1 MPEQSIMWTVLPRG
15 GDSRRVRFT
24 VHVAPRL
31 RTDGK
36 NGTLRDFPD
45 WTDWPATLAGA
56 SFRLRFPETGATP
69 ARLVSTPDSARWA
82 ALFAPATTVLGH
94 SFTDH
99 SRRLVRSYP
108 VGHVLSFLTDRW
120 GRFGATAVDAH
131 PSYDELVA
139 ESGFGAIGFEEV
151 TVGSPGKS
159 GYGRHRE
166 ITEGLE
172 TSLRSGR
179 AIRFNPAEAGSA
191 DGLARAFLQMDR
203 FHQRNRKPGTGALAA
218 QPRQHLDFH
227 QAVAGT
233 REYRQLQR
241 LLGLV
246 LEFEVTDPATVAL
259 LTGAGRRTWAS
270 LEVTWSP
277 KLPPGRSPVDVLP
290 RTRCQIGG
298 NRFEAAPRDDGTS
311 DTAHGM
317 LRVGHQGRFL
327 VVPVDPDGGALLSRQ
342 FADTVTRSRMVTG
355 GPRDKRSYAGADR
368 FALPALRSAG
378 LSVARLG
385 RAAAL
390 SDALGRATEANSVA
404 YDAQGVPR
412 SAVLDLFAEDLVRGE
427 RWDVRD
433 MTGTTWRS
441 LTAREGEYVFHRDGR
456 SVAVTEEGQVSMAPT
471 TSGVAEDT
479 DLYLGESLMRWN
491 GWSLAVGRVG
501 RALQRDGSMA
511 ANGAAEDPDFPVTT
525 RFSVPG
531 GSLAR
536 LRFGHGYRFRARAV
550 DLGGDSADFT
560 EGELFANEAELQTPT
575 VVHRRFEPVPGPE
588 VLARAPHTPGESA
601 RRVVI
606 RSENGTDTKAQPSQR
621 HVVPARAAQ
630 ALAEQHG
637 LLDSDAAGRPLRPD
651 LYATL
656 AARDAA
662 RLEDLPAAR
671 REAAPHEDSW
681 YFDTDSLPVPYLPDP
696 LVREFLVR
704 GLPGTTT
711 TLRAPAVTTWPEAQ
725 SFRLK
730 VARTANTSAWTWSG
744 RELEIR
750 LAPGH
755 EYVLQLSS
763 RFDSDDLAVLGV
775 WQWIEDWVTAWNS
788 SAPSS
793 RRISLNSLR
802 EAATDG
808 RHPMLSPA
816 HRVTAVHAVRTPLQ
830 QPNVKNLTAPDRPP
844 GATAVRLGGAVL
856 LDRRTTGN
864 LDVLASWEQPVDN
877 GPGTP
882 DPVTPRIFKA
892 TPLAARVTRNPDP
905 DPGPDSITVDA
916 THDFDDTR
924 HRVVTYTALATS
936 RYVEHFREE
945 TAVRLAKGKATLPPC
960 EASTLKLWETGGGRT
975 LSAAPPGS
983 TDPATATGD
992 YVYDPAARL
1001 LTRTA
1006 NGSLRDDT
1014 ELTVSL
1020 VAPGIHQTSEPETR
1034 NILSAARPAPPVI
1047 RQVVPLFHWD
1057 RPATGRSRRRG
1068 NAVRVYLE
1076 RPWWSSGPGE
1086 RLGVVVAAGSNEP
1099 PEGLRNF
1106 VTAFGADPSVVS
1118 TVVTPWPRLGS
1129 FPRATAAAP
1138 AVTLPE
1144 HRDVAVSV
1152 AGHPVSFDQSR
1163 DLWFCD
1169 IELRTST
1176 GLPPASWFPFLRL
1189 ALVRYQP
1196 DSLDNCSVSKVV
1208 QAPMAQLAPERTAGV
1223 TRSGNTLTVTVTGP
1237 AYTRTSRDTSRPTIR
1252 AVVEQAAPTV
1262 PDPHLRWMD
1271 ISPSAVTLTA
1281 TGPAAGTTWSG
1292 TVPVPTGRFGDAP
1305 MRLRLMET
1313 ETHLDGH
1320 ERVVYLD
1327 FLPL

>member
-1 MPEQSIMWTVLPRG
+1 MPDQSIMWTVLPRG

-36 NGTLRDFPD
+36 DGSLRDFPD

-69 ARLVSTPDSARWA
+69 ARLVSAPDSARWA
-82 ALFAPATTVLGH
+82 ALFAPTTTVLGH
-94 SFTDH
+94 SFADH
-99 SRRLVRSYP
+99 SRRLIRSYP
-108 VGHVLSFLTDRW
+108 VGHVLSFLADRW
-120 GRFGATAVDAH
+120 GRFGATAVDS
-131 PSYDELVA
+131 PPPYDELVS
-139 ESGFGAIGFEEV
+139 EDGFGAIGFEEV

-159 GYGRHRE
+159 GYGRRRE

-172 TSLRSGR
+172 DTLRSGR
-179 AIRFNPAEAGSA
+179 AIRFIPGEARSA
-191 DGLARAFLQMDR
+191 DGLARAFLQVDR
-203 FHQRNRKPGTGALAA
+203 FHQRDGKPGTGALPA

-246 LEFEVTDPATVAL
+246 LEFEVTDPAAVAL
-259 LTGAGRRTWAS
+259 LTGASRRTWAS
-270 LEVTWSP
+270 LEVVWSP
-277 KLPPGRSPVDVLP
+277 KLPSGGAQVDVLP

-298 NRFEAAPRDDGTS
+298 NRFEAAPRDDETS

-317 LRVGHQGRFL
+317 LRVGNQERFL
-327 VVPVDPDGGALLSRQ
+327 VLPVDPDGGALLSRQ

-390 SDALGRATEANSVA
+390 SGALGRAAEANSAA
-404 YDAQGVPR
+404 YDAQGTPR
-412 SAVLDLFAEDLVRGE
+412 AAVLDLFAEDLVRGE

-433 MTGTTWRS
+433 MSGTTWRS
-441 LTAREGEYVFHRDGR
+441 LMAREGEYVFHRDGR
-456 SVAVTEEGQVSMAPT
+456 SVAVTEEGQVTVAPT
-471 TSGVAEDT
+471 TSADAKDT

-491 GWSLAVGRVG
+491 GWSLAVGRIG
-501 RALQRDGSMA
+501 RALQRNGGMA
-511 ANGAAEDPDFPVTT
+511 ENPPAQDPDFPVTT
-525 RFSVPG
+525 HFSVPR

-536 LRFGHGYRFRARAV
+536 LRFGRGYRFRARAV
-550 DLGGDSADFT
+550 DLGGDSTDFT
-560 EGELFANEAELQTPT
+560 EGELFANEAELQTAT

-621 HVVPARAAQ
+621 HVMPPRAAQ

-637 LLDSDAAGRPLRPD
+637 LLDSDATGHPLRPD
-651 LYATL
+651 LYAIL
-656 AARDAA
+656 ASRDAA

-671 REAAPHEDSW
+671 QGAAPHEDSW

-696 LVREFLVR
+696 LARKFLIR

-711 TLRAPAVTTWPEAQ
+711 AMTAPAVSTWPEAQ
-725 SFRLK
+725 SLRLK
-730 VARTANTSAWTWSG
+730 VARTAKTSGWTWSG

-755 EYVLQLSS
+755 EYVLHLSS
-763 RFDSDDLAVLGV
+763 RFDAGDLADMGV
-775 WQWIEDWVTAWNS
+775 WKWIEDWVTAWNS
-788 SAPSS
+788 SHPGS
-793 RRISLNSLR
+793 RRISLDSLR
-802 EAATDG
+802 ETAADG

-830 QPNVKNLTAPDRPP
+830 QPNVKNLTAPDRPA
-844 GATAVRLGGAVL
+844 GATAVHLGGTIL
-856 LDRRTTGN
+856 LDRRTTGS
-864 LDVLASWEQPVDN
+864 LDVLATWQQPVDN

-882 DPVTPRIFKA
+882 DPVTPRTFKA
-892 TPLAARVTRNPDP
+892 TPLAERVARNPDP
-905 DPGPDSITVDA
+905 DPGPDEITVDA
-916 THDFDDTR
+916 PHDFDDTR

-936 RYVEHFREE
+936 RYIDHFREE
-945 TAVRLAKGKATLPPC
+945 TAVRLDKGKATLPPC
-960 EASTLKLWETGGGRT
+960 EASTLKVWEAGSGRMLT
-975 LSAAPPGS
+975 SAPPGS
-983 TDPATATGD
+983 IDPATATGD
-992 YVYDPAARL
+992 YAYDPATRL

-1006 NGSLRDDT
+1006 NGSLEDDT

-1020 VAPGIHQTSEPETR
+1020 VAPGIHQESEPEIR
-1034 NILSAARPAPPVI
+1034 NILSTARPTPPVV

-1057 RPATGRSRRRG
+1057 RPAKGQSRRRG

-1086 RLGVVVAAGSNEP
+1086 RLGVVVAAGTSEP

-1106 VTAFGADPSVVS
+1106 VTASGADPSAVS
-1118 TVVTPWPRLGS
+1118 TVVTPWPRLDS
-1129 FPRATAAAP
+1129 FPGATATAAA
-1138 AVTLPE
+1138 VTLSE
-1144 HRDVAVSV
+1144 YRDVAVSV
-1152 AGHPVSFDQSR
+1152 AGHPVAFDRDR
-1163 DLWFCD
+1163 DLWYCD
-1169 IELRTST
+1169 IELRTSA

-1196 DSLDNCSVSKVV
+1196 DSLVDCSVSKVV

-1223 TRSGNTLTVTVTGP
+1223 TRSGNTLTVTVAGP

-1252 AVVEQAAPTV
+1252 AAVEQAAPPI
-1262 PDPHLRWMD
+1262 PDPHLRWLD

-1281 TGPAAGTTWSG
+1281 TGAAAGTTWTG
-1292 TVPVPTGRFGDAP
+1292 TVPVPAGPFGDAP
-1305 MRLRLMET
+1305 LRLRLMET